1 MIFQAAAIDMVKG
14 IREEFE
20 KILRQSTVVASLL
33 SVEFITVATIEAQEK
48 QLQSIIVANSAS
60 LQ

>member
-1 MIFQAAAIDMVKG
+1 MVKG